1 MIRRTLRYLALAAFV
16 SSAASPALAQRAANA
31 TAGTLAV
38 DDSKELDRSSCIL
51 MLRVS
56 PRVPGIGTPGALGLP
71 DLSSLTSAM
80 TTTRLI
86 GPAAK
91 EALGLGAREWPKAV
105 KIEVTQAGPQAVK
118 LSVCVDPKD
127 LKQADP
133 AATLMREL
141 IKRAKTVISQSV
153 EPRRQETKDRLA
165 EIEHRRADLRASLEK
180 LRARLR
186 EAETPPF
193 RDPRGNLRQQLES
206 ALAAKRPRL
215 HAIKDNLKRFNA
227 QSDELGNALKGLV
240 AAREAL
246 VAGLEKAVE
255 QGKADPLEL
264 LRARADLAE
273 TRVRA
278 AEGERIPRL
287 TPGLNIREE
296 QLSLQVDIDTL
307 EAQIK
312 ALPPSRDEVKTADD
326 AQALRSEL
334 FRLESENNQ
343 MEPQYQ
349 QAKREYDALGKPPT
363 LVVLDGNPG

>member
-1 MIRRTLRYLALAAFV
+1 MIRRTLRYLALAAFA
-16 SSAASPALAQRAANA
+16 SSALSPALAQRATNA

-51 MLRVS
+51 MLRGS
-56 PRVPGIGTPGALGLP
+56 PRVPGIGAPAALGLP
-71 DLSSLTSAM
+71 DLPSLTSAM
-80 TTTRLI
+80 TTTGLI
-86 GPAAK
+86 DPAAK
-91 EALGLGAREWPKAV
+91 ESLGLGPREWPKAV
-105 KIEVTQAGPQAVK
+105 RIEVTPAGAQAVK

-141 IKRAKTVISQSV
+141 IKRAKTVVSQSV
-153 EPRRQETKDRLA
+153 EPRRQEAKDRLD
-165 EIEHRRADLRASLEK
+165 EIERRRSELRASVEN
-180 LRARLR
+180 LRARTR
-186 EAETPPF
+186 KAETPPF
-193 RDPRGNLRQQLES
+193 RDSMGNQRQQLES

-215 HAIKDNLKRFNA
+215 HAIRDNLKRFGA

-240 AAREAL
+240 TAREAL

-312 ALPPSRDEVKTADD
+312 ALPPSRDEAKATDD
-326 AQALRSEL
+326 AQTLRAEL

-349 QAKREYDALGKPPT
+349 QAKREYDALGTTPT
-363 LVVLDGNPG
+363 LVVLDGQTR